1 MRDTISIIFASIF
14 MVLVIVIL
22 PLFSILDRQDNIA
35 YNVVLTQTSKFVDE
49 IRANGFITENQY
61 EAFVSSLASTGN
73 TYKVTLEAYKHT
85 LIPATN
91 AAGNVIKDT
100 FVDELELYNTKDI
113 VDYLTNKAV
122 NEEVDDSNRK
132 QNIYLFEKSDE
143 IYVRVYNTNITA
155 GSVMYNMLMGAVNTK
170 VIDVKYGGVVNNVN
184 WELYNKMKVD
194 TIATPKVI
202 LSVPVNA
209 ENSINVIEDET
220 GPIAGEFMSNDQLRD
235 IECIIEDY
243 GALFATPKEMC
254 EDIDPDLVYKYR
266 YDLQEEKNKKITIA
280 VKFED
285 VDEVQV
291 RFPNLIDYIY
301 DIFSYDSWS
310 YIKSNELFDKD
321 ATNIANR
328 SSAEQFV
335 IDNYIVLSGIEA
347 DINLTTKNNV
357 GTKHD
362 FNIELTNVKI
372 ATIDALT
379 EIASVSVLPG
389 LGRNIYHDLTIG
401 DETIKFEVTTKTE
414 EEELAILGPYNWKQ
428 LLKTK
433 VIAASAIATDPLIVF
448 RNQEIF
454 FRIQFTGFAKKP
466 EEMVTIISNKL
477 KVIRESVEK
486 TVENGSVSL
495 AYFTPKQM
503 KDDYG
508 VTIDGDSIL
517 VRLKYTNSHALEGNR
532 YLYLDEK
539 WIDEM
544 PEKYSQEIFYLDRDT
559 YSPNAPRLLLDGL
572 EGNNGWYISDVGIS
586 VSRLSDPGQSPGVS
600 RTTSEGVPVASV
612 ASGIWRTTV
621 EMSGAQTLGPA
632 DLDDAANIT
641 VNGETLVKLKTE
653 DYAGNAYTFPNKT
666 VKIDK
671 ENPSTPALTIPTA
684 PASGWYT
691 SNVTIKVAAGTD
703 NHSGFDKT
711 TYLIEGANATGSE
724 KTYTG
729 TITLTESGISR
740 VTIKNYDV
748 AGNVSIV
755 TREIKIDKGEPPVVT
770 FENISG
776 LKKNEDTEWYHT
788 SVETRITVHYTG
800 SLTQSPSSHYEVSG
814 PNPVEKTEFS
824 GDIYDIVLQGNGIHT
839 IKVYTSTT
847 TGETDVYEHVV
858 KIDEDA
864 PKTPIITLTGT
875 KEKFKLPN
883 EAGEIEEEEA
893 SWFSSDV
900 VATITLDEDVGDSGI
915 ENFTYTTQFNE
926 EEPVEFKDMP
936 SGTTITFDKDG
947 TTLLTI
953 IATDKAGN
961 EEVYQEYIRIDKT
974 KPTAA
979 TAVINAVPGKNDWYT
994 SSAYISHENEGDDV
1008 SGISY
1013 VTIEIQKKDA
1023 SGEWV
1028 HESYDVWDIAE
1039 DTDGKKIIL
1048 TTYNG
1053 AALAET
1059 TETIIKID
1067 TQEPT
1072 APSISLSTAGSV
1084 GFTESSIYMTNG
1096 AVTGTI
1102 TAGVDQ
1108 LKDGVKSDVWKTT
1121 YEISLD
1127 GGDHQAET
1135 EGTSVT
1141 VAGTNEADQYYSII
1155 ARTYDNAGNY
1165 AEETATFRINQRTP
1179 DAPEIVAV
1187 NGVSVE
1193 GGVAIGEPGAGSI
1206 TVAGAIG
1213 TELKVYVAGSNT
1225 NTVTYATDTE
1235 ITDVSCGCSFSDGV
1249 SYSIYVTL
1257 KDRFGKT
1264 SSASATV
1271 TYQCRIGGEYD

>member
-61 EAFVSSLASTGN
+61 EAFVSSLAATGN

-91 AAGNVIKDT
+91 ASGTIIQDT

-113 VDYLTNKAV
+113 IDYLTNKEV

-132 QNIYLFEKSDE
+132 QNVYLFEKQDE

-155 GSVMYNMLMGAVNTK
+155 GSVMYNMLMGAVDTK
-170 VIDVKYGGVVNNVN
+170 VIDVTYGGAVNNVN
-184 WELYNKMKVD
+184 WELYNKMTIE

-220 GPIAGEFMSNDQLRD
+220 GPITGEFMSNEQLKD
-235 IECIIEDY
+235 YECVVEDY

-254 EDIDPDLVYKYR
+254 EDIPADDVYKYR
-266 YDLQEEKNKKITIA
+266 YDLQEEKNRTITIA
-280 VKFED
+280 VKFDD
-285 VDEVQV
+285 VTQIQV
-291 RFPNLIDYIY
+291 RNPNFIDYVY
-301 DIFSYDSWS
+301 DIFSYDDWS

-328 SSAEQFV
+328 SSAEKFV
-335 IDNYIVLSGIEA
+335 IENYIVLSGIEA

-362 FNIELTNVKI
+362 FNIELTNVRI
-372 ATIDALT
+372 ATVDAIT

-389 LGRNIYHDLTIG
+389 LGRNEYHDLTIG
-401 DETIKFEVTTKTE
+401 DETIKFEVTTKSE
-414 EEELAILGPYNWKQ
+414 DQELAILGPYNWKQ

-454 FRIQFTGFAKKP
+454 FRVQFTGFAKKP

-486 TVENGSVSL
+486 EVENASVSL
-495 AYFTPKQM
+495 QYFTPKQM
-503 KDDYG
+503 QEDYG

-517 VRLKYTNSHALEGNR
+517 VKLKYTNSHYLEGNR

-539 WIDEM
+539 WIDDM
-544 PEKYSQEIFYLDRDT
+544 PEKYSQEVFYLDRDT
-559 YSPNAPRLLLDGL
+559 KNPDEPRLLLDGI

-586 VSRLSDPGQSPGVS
+586 VSRLSDPGQTPGVS
-600 RTTSEGVPVASV
+600 RVTSEGVAVATV

-621 EMSGAQTLGPA
+621 EMSGAQTLAPA
-632 DLDDAANIT
+632 DLDDVAKVSANGT
-641 VNGETLVKLKTE
+641 TTVKLKTE

-666 VKIDK
+666 INVDK
-671 ENPSTPALTIPTA
+671 MSPSTPVLTIPTA
-684 PASGWYT
+684 PAGGWYT
-691 SNVTIKVAAGTD
+691 TNVTIKVATGTD
-703 NHSGFDKT
+703 SHSGFDKT

-729 TITLTESGISR
+729 TIVLTESGISR

-748 AGNVSIV
+748 AGNTSTV

-770 FENISG
+770 FENING
-776 LKKNEDTEWYHT
+776 LKKNDDTEWYHT
-788 SVETRITVHYTG
+788 DVETRITVHYTG
-800 SLTQSPSSHYEVSG
+800 SLTQSETSHYEVVG
-814 PNPVEKTEFS
+814 PTPVAKTEFS
-824 GDIYDIVLQGNGIHT
+824 GDILDIILHGNGIHT

-847 TGETDVYEHVV
+847 TGVTSTYEHVV

-864 PKTPIITLTGT
+864 PKTPQISLSGT
-875 KEKFKLPN
+875 KEKFRLPN
-883 EAGEIEEEEA
+883 ESGVIEEEEA

-900 VATITLDEDVGDSGI
+900 VATITLDEDVGDSGVDK
-915 ENFTYTTQFNE
+915 FTYTTQFNE
-926 EEPVEFKDMP
+926 EEPVEVKDVP
-936 SGTTITFDKDG
+936 SGTTITFDREG

-953 IATDKAGN
+953 IATDNAGN

-979 TAVINAVPGKNDWYT
+979 TPVVNAILGENDWYT
-994 SSAYISHENEGDDV
+994 SSAYISYENEGDDV

-1013 VTIEIQKKDA
+1013 VTIEILSQNA
-1023 SGEWV
+1023 SGDWV
-1028 HESYDVWDIAE
+1028 HESDDVWDISE
-1039 DTDGKKIIL
+1039 DTAGKKVIL

-1053 AALAET
+1053 AALSET
-1059 TETIIKID
+1059 SEIIVKID

-1072 APSISLSTAGSV
+1072 APTINLTTAGTV
-1084 GFTESSIYMTNG
+1084 GFEESSIYMTNG
-1096 AVTGTI
+1096 AVTGAI

-1108 LKDGVKSDVWKTT
+1108 PKDGVKSGVWKTT

-1127 GGDHQAET
+1127 GAGYQDET
-1135 EGTSVT
+1135 EGLSVT
-1141 VAGTNEADQYYSII
+1141 VPGTDGYDQYYSII

-1165 AEETATFRINQRTP
+1165 AEESATFRINQRRP
-1179 DAPEIVAV
+1179 DAPEIVAI

-1193 GGVAIGEPGAGSI
+1193 GGTAIGEPGSGSI
-1206 TVAGAIG
+1206 TIAGAIG
-1213 TELKVYVAGSNT
+1213 TELNIYVAGSLT
-1225 NTVTYATDTE
+1225 NTITNATDTE
-1235 ITDVSCGCSFSDGV
+1235 ITDASCGCSFSEGV
-1249 SYSIYVTL
+1249 SYTIYVTI
-1257 KDRFGKT
+1257 KDRFGQT
-1264 SSASATV
+1264 SSPSATV
-1271 TYQCRIGGEYD
+1271 TYECRTGGEYD

>member
-91 AAGNVIKDT
+91 ASGTVIKDT
-100 FVDELELYNTKDI
+100 FIDELELYNTKDI

-132 QNIYLFEKSDE
+132 QNVYLFEKQDE

-155 GSVMYNMLMGAVNTK
+155 GSVMYNMLMGAVDTK
-170 VIDVKYGGVVNNVN
+170 VIDVTYGGAVNNVN
-184 WELYNKMKVD
+184 WELYNKMTIE

-220 GPIAGEFMSNDQLRD
+220 GPITGEFMSNAQLRD
-235 IECIIEDY
+235 IECIVEDY

-254 EDIDPDLVYKYR
+254 EDIEPDSVYKYR

-285 VDEVQV
+285 VSEIQV
-291 RFPNLIDYIY
+291 RHPNLIDYIY
-301 DIFSYDSWS
+301 DLFSYDSWA
-310 YIKSNELFDKD
+310 YVKSNELFDKD
-321 ATNIANR
+321 ATNISNR
-328 SSAEQFV
+328 SSVEQFV
-335 IDNYIVLSGIEA
+335 IDNYIVLSGIDA

-362 FNIELTNVKI
+362 FNIELTNVRI
-372 ATIDALT
+372 ATVDALT

-389 LGRNIYHDLTIG
+389 LGRNMYHDLTIG
-401 DETIKFEVTTKTE
+401 DETIKFEVTTKSE
-414 EEELAILGPYNWKQ
+414 DQELAILGPYNWKQ

-433 VIAASAIATDPLIVF
+433 VVAASAIATDPIIVF

-477 KVIRESVEK
+477 KVVRESVEK
-486 TVENGSVSL
+486 ELENASVSL
-495 AYFTPKQM
+495 QYFTPKQM

-517 VRLKYTNSHALEGNR
+517 VKLKYTNSHALQGNR

-539 WIDEM
+539 WIEDM
-544 PEKYSQEIFYLDRDT
+544 PEKYSQEVFYLDRDT
-559 YSPNAPRLLLDGL
+559 LAPSEPRLLLDGM
-572 EGNNGWYISDVGIS
+572 EGNNGWYISDVGIV
-586 VSRLSDPGQSPGVS
+586 VSRLSDPGQTPGVS
-600 RTTSEGVPVASV
+600 RTTSEGVAVGSV

-621 EMSGAQTLGPA
+621 EMSGAQTLAPS
-632 DLDDAANIT
+632 DLDEVANVT
-641 VNGETLVKLKTE
+641 ANGTTIVKLKTE

-666 VKIDK
+666 IKIDK

-740 VTIKNYDV
+740 VTIKNYDK
-748 AGNVSIV
+748 AGNVAMV

-776 LKKNEDTEWYHT
+776 LKKNDDTEWYHT
-788 SVETRITVHYTG
+788 DVETRITVHYTG
-800 SLTQSPSSHYEVSG
+800 SVTQSPTSHYEVVG
-814 PNPVEKTEFS
+814 PTPVAKTEFS
-824 GDIYDIVLQGNGIHT
+824 GEILDIVLHGNGVHT

-847 TGETDVYEHVV
+847 TGVTDTFEHVV

-864 PKTPIITLTGT
+864 PKTPIISLSGT

-883 EAGEIEEEEA
+883 EEGVIEEEEA
-893 SWFSSDV
+893 IWFSSDV
-900 VATITLDEDVGDSGI
+900 VATVTLNGDVGDSGI
-915 ENFTYTTQFNE
+915 DKFSYTTQFNE
-926 EEPVEFKDMP
+926 EEPIEVKDKP
-936 SGTTITFDKDG
+936 SGTQITFNKDG
-947 TTLLTI
+947 VTLLTVT
-953 IATDKAGN
+953 ATDAAGN
-961 EEVYQEYIRIDKT
+961 EEVYQEYIRIDKSA
-974 KPTAA
+974 PTPA
-979 TAVINAVPGKNDWYT
+979 TAVVNAVQGQNGWYT
-994 SSAYISHENEGDDV
+994 SSAYISHENEADDI

-1013 VTIEIQKKDA
+1013 VTIEIQKKNA
-1023 SGEWV
+1023 SGAWV
-1028 HESYDVWDIAE
+1028 HESYDNWDIAE

-1053 AALAET
+1053 AAIST
-1059 TETIIKID
+1059 TSEIEIKID

-1072 APSISLSTAGSV
+1072 APSIALSTAGTV
-1084 GFTESSIYMTNG
+1084 GFTESSIYMANG
-1096 AVTGTI
+1096 TVTGAI

-1127 GGDHQAET
+1127 GVSHQAET
-1135 EGTSVT
+1135 EGTTAT
-1141 VAGTNEADQYYSII
+1141 VSGTNEADEYYSII

-1165 AEETATFRINQRTP
+1165 AEETATFRINRRTP
-1179 DAPEIVAV
+1179 DAPEIVAI
-1187 NGVSVE
+1187 NGISVE

-1225 NTVTYATDTE
+1225 NTVTHSTDTE
-1235 ITDVSCGCSFSDGV
+1235 ITDVSCGYSFSDGV
-1249 SYSIYVTL
+1249 TYAIYVTI

-1264 SSASATV
+1264 SPSSAV
-1271 TYQCRIGGEYD
+1271 VYYQCRIGGEYD